1 MNLDDAKT
9 LAISLLHQHGLTDWT
24 FRFDN
29 ARRRFGSC
37 RYGSKVITLS
47 RPLVYLNEIDQV
59 RDTILHE
66 IAHALAPGAK
76 HGPRWRAACLKV
88 GAIPKRCYT
97 EEAVRSPPRTP
108 PRFKFGCKHCNWW
121 VDRRRRPRGKY
132 ICRMCRQGLQIVDK
146 LENIRKTF

>member
-9 LAISLLHQHGLTDWT
+9 LAISLLHQHGLTGWT

-37 RYGSKVITLS
+37 RYGSKLITLS
-47 RPLVYLNEIDQV
+47 RPLVYLNDVEQV

-66 IAHALAPGAK
+66 IAHALAPGAQ

-97 EEAVRSPPRTP
+97 EEAVRSPPRAA
-108 PRFKFGCKHCNWW
+108 PRFKFGCGKCDWW
-121 VDRRRRPRGKY
+121 VDRRRRPTRKY
-132 ICRMCRQGLQIVDK
+132 ACAKCGGGLALIDK
-146 LENIRKTF
+146 LENLRKTF